1 VGALSLFYSGEPTM
15 NFYYDFDIEAVF
27 NWVKE
32 DFILKHSASLVNSPW
47 YDYDIE
53 IDLRLV
59 KQALMDGNFEFI
71 YVVRDHGTMLL
82 LLSEFHSSKSLDWE
96 GSDNF
101 DYYHCKMIS
110 NQSISLSKQ
119 AAGVLLDRGPLLNS
133 FSAGSKNSYLKEI
146 LEFVNNKGFNY
157 SPAQSLFDCQR
168 IGDELNLPSMSNFIE
183 RVKNHMLCMN

>member
-1 VGALSLFYSGEPTM
+1 M
-15 NFYYDFDIEAVF
+15 NFYYDSDIEAVF

-32 DFILKHSASLVNSPW
+32 DFILKHSASLVNNPW

-59 KQALMDGNFEFI
+59 KQALMNGNFEFL

-82 LLSEFHSSKSLDWE
+82 LLSEFHSSKYLDWE

-101 DYYHCKMIS
+101 DYYHCKIIS
-110 NQSISLSKQ
+110 KQSISLSKK
-119 AAGVLLDRGPLLNS
+119 AAGELLDRGPLLNS